1 MIKIKSLF
9 ISDIHLGNPNSQ
21 PEKLLEVFKKYEFEN
36 LFIIGDFIDL
46 TFLKRRY
53 YWNQYHSTVIQKV
66 LRYDR
71 KGINVVYILGN
82 HDHYLRTLIENSTLE
97 EAKSIKLGNII
108 ICDDYIYKTIS
119 NEKIYITHGDC
130 FDGFI
135 RVHPFLYWLG
145 DTAYE
150 FSIKINKIYNFLRKI
165 FGLEYWSLSA
175 YLKIHVKSI
184 LSFLSEYKKISQE
197 KLKNEKCDSLMMGH
211 IHSPLIENG
220 KYYNTGDWVES
231 CSYIIEDL
239 EGKIELKYV
248 K

>member
-119 NEKIYITHGDC
+119 NEKIYMTHGDC

-211 IHSPLIENG
+211 IHSPLIEDG